1 MCQEGK
7 IFRRN
12 VTDTSTVASDLGTP
26 GEYRIESDGRKYQL
40 VQAGSTVAIGAVLQ
54 LDAVS
59 ASVGYIVD
67 ENVGSNFPL
76 RGINNTGASHAAN
89 AYFFALVR
97 GSVAAASLAIG
108 SDVSMATNVPLIL
121 NSDTLFAPQISNS
134 ATNLIVPG
142 IWGQNLGASR
152 ASDATTTQAIFI
164 HAQGA

>member
-7 IFRRN
+7 IFRRP
-12 VTDTSTVASDLGTP
+12 VTDTSTLASDLGTP
-26 GEYRIESDGRKYQL
+26 GEYRHESDGRKYQL
-40 VQAGSTVAIGAVLQ
+40 VQAGSTIAIGAVLQ

-89 AYFFALVR
+89 AYFFALIK

-108 SDVSMATNVPLIL
+108 SDVTMATNVPLQL
-121 NSDTLFAPQISNS
+121 NSDSLFAPQLNVSND
-134 ATNLIVPG
+134 TIIPQ

-152 ASDATTTQAIFI
+152 LSTATTTQAIFI